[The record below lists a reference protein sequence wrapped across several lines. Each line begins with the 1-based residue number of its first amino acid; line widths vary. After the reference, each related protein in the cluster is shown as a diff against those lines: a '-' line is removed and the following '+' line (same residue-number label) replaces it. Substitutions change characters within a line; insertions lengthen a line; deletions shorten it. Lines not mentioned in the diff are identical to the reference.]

1 MFFKL
6 KLLTLNFTSAILF
19 VFFLCLGSQNL
30 NNKYNINFLINKTVP
45 LPVGFVIGTSFIIGF
60 IPGGITS
67 ILMLN
72 NNENQDN

>member
-6 KLLTLNFTSAILF
+6 KLLTLNFASAILLA
-19 VFFLCLGSQNL
+19 FFLCLGSQNL
-30 NNKYNINFLINKTVP
+30 NNKYNINFIINKTVP

-67 ILMLN
+67 LLMLKN
-72 NNENQDN
+72 NQKQED